1 MNQNEHRRPSITRKI
16 MSSAYAIPRLNGRIT
31 EVLRLPNLTQAQT
44 AELKSIP
51 KRIGVLIES
60 IQEALGAD
68 DGYSRLIENMDRLR
82 REIAEADA
90 SVHRLLKRIA

>member
-1 MNQNEHRRPSITRKI
+1 

-31 EVLRLPNLTQAQT
+31 EVLRLPNLTEAQT

-51 KRIGVLIES
+51 ERIGVLIES
-60 IQEALGAD
+60 MQEALGAG

-82 REIAEADA
+82 REVAEADA